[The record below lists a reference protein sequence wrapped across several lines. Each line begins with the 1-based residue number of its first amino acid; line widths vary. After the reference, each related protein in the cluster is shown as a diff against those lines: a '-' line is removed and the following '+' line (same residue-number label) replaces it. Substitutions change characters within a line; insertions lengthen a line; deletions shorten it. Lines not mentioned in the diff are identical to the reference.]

1 MRKITV
7 FSLIMAVSGLLVA
20 CSNADADQSA
30 RTHETSAGPVE
41 VTQMVDGLAYPWGM
55 EMLPDGHLLVTLRDG
70 EMLVIDPQNP
80 DTRQTVANVPEVY
93 AQGQGGLLDVALD
106 PQFSRNNTIYFT
118 FSDPSPEGAGTAIA
132 SARLV
137 RQGEPRLEDVK
148 TLYSMSPKTD
158 SGRHFGSRIV
168 IDPGGN
174 LFFTI
179 GDRGDRPRAQD
190 PMDPAGSVLRIAP
203 DGSIP
208 ADNPFAD
215 GSKARPE
222 IWSIGHRNAQ
232 GAALHP
238 DTGELWTLS
247 HGARGGDEI
256 NKPEAGKNYGWPEI
270 SYGRHYSGGK
280 IGVGTSAPGLEQPL
294 YYWDPSIAPSG
305 LDFYTGDAIPEWKGN
320 LFAGALKYQLLS
332 RLVLDGDKVVEEEQL
347 FAEEYGRIREVRSF
361 PDGAL
366 WFLTDESDG
375 AIYRISRPAG

>member
-137 RQGEPRLEDVK
+137 RQDAPRLEDVK
-148 TLYSMSPKTD
+148 TLYSMSPKTY

-215 GSKARPE
+215 RSKARPE